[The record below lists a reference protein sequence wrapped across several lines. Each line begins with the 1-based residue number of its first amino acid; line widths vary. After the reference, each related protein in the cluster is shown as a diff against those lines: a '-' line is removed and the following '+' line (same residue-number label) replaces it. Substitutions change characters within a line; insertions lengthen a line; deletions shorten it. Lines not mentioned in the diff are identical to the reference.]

1 MKAAPLPPLPP
12 ALPLLTHPASGA
24 IPPQSSSPAPPPP
37 PPQLPW
43 VVRFHG
49 PRRWLSTALVLLA
62 GAATVLDWRPAVSA
76 PATAPATAPLEAT
89 NWVEERPAPLY
100 GLGEREDED
109 EEGAF
114 YDANDGAGA
123 ARSPGRKLP
132 AGSAYINIY
141 SPAYGD
147 TYSQNEAID
156 VDWTYSSDSGSYV
169 YLYIV
174 SLLHRPH

>member
-1 MKAAPLPPLPP
+1 MKVEIPFVSCLLLVILQINIAFARLRAADE
-12 ALPLLTHPASGA
+12 S
-24 IPPQSSSPAPPPP
+24 
-37 PPQLPW
+37 
-43 VVRFHG
+43 
-49 PRRWLSTALVLLA
+49 
-62 GAATVLDWRPAVSA
+62 
-76 PATAPATAPLEAT
+76 
-89 NWVEERPAPLY
+89 
-100 GLGEREDED
+100 REDED
-109 EEGAF
+109 EEGRF

>member
-1 MKAAPLPPLPP
+1 MHIHSTHAARH
-12 ALPLLTHPASGA
+12 AARHRTHVPH
-24 IPPQSSSPAPPPP
+24 
-37 PPQLPW
+37 
-43 VVRFHG
+43 RT
-49 PRRWLSTALVLLA
+49 LSCTDHS
-62 GAATVLDWRPAVSA
+62 TS

-89 NWVEERPAPLY
+89 NWVEERQAPLY
-100 GLGEREDED
+100 GLREREDED

-114 YDANDGAGA
+114 YMYDANDGAGA